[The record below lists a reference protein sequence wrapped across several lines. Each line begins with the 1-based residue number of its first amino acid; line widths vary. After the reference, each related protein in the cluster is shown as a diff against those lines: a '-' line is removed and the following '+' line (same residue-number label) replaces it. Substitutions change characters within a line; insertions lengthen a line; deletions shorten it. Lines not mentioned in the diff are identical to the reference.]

1 MKRLENFSENTLF
14 ELSKWYRIFYNIY
27 ISAQGELVAK
37 PKGWF

>member
-27 ISAQGELVAK
+27 ISSRELVAK
-37 PKGWF
+37 SKGWF